1 MSNVTEF
8 AVNYEVC
15 TATINL
21 EMPNGEAVSG
31 PLHIGFYPNEDDD
44 DEIWIEQEGQRVQ
57 FSVRHFDAVIKQL
70 KRANKLA
77 KEQP

>member
-8 AVNYEVC
+8 AVGAEVC

-21 EMPNGEAVSG
+21 EMLGGEAVMG
-31 PLHIGFYPNEDDD
+31 PLHIGYYPGEDH
-44 DEIWIEQEGQRVQ
+44 EVWIEQEGQRVQ
-57 FSVRHFDAVIKQL
+57 FSGRHFDAVIKQL
-70 KRANKLA
+70 KRAQKLA